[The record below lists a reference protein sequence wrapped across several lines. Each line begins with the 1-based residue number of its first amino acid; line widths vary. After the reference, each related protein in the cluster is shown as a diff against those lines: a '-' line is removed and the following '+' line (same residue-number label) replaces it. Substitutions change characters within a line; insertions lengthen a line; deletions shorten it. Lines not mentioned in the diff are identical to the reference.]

1 MTAGTGFHKLR
12 ETFPIRMARTL
23 ALSLLAVP
31 ISLHPQTPPTAPELT
46 LEDAV
51 SLALKDNRNVRNARF
66 EIEKS
71 ENDVAVSRTYRLP
84 TFELNVTEAE
94 FLGQFQFK
102 VPKGAWGVYPATG
115 PIPAT
120 AEPITT
126 PAHPFTVVEAKASQP
141 LSRFRGVKAGI
152 RLRELERDE
161 AKEKLRAQQS
171 ELANKVRKLYYTM
184 METQSAL
191 AANQKSVETLGEQ
204 DRVAGERVARRTA
217 LQSEELDVK
226 ARIARVEYDSATL
239 QHRLASQKEQLNDL
253 MGRDPATEF
262 TIRPLRDVSTD
273 TPDLAAARARALSER
288 PEIREALLKIGE
300 ARADRDVK
308 KAERIPEVNLE
319 VAYLS
324 PFRIAFL
331 PENISWA
338 GLSLK
343 WDVFDWGRRKK
354 ELANK
359 SIVIDQATLALKGVQ
374 SQVSFE
380 VESQYVKVM
389 ESQRLLEVIKT
400 AQEAAREK
408 LRIADERHTRD
419 ANLLQDL
426 MEAQVSVAETDN
438 QYQQALASYMSA
450 RADFDKASGGQ

>member
-1 MTAGTGFHKLR
+1 MIAGTECYKLR
-12 ETFPIRMARTL
+12 GRML
-23 ALSLLAVP
+23 ALSLLVVSTP
-31 ISLHPQTPPTAPELT
+31 LHAQTPPELT

-51 SLALKDNRNVRNARF
+51 SLALKDNRDMRNARF

-71 ENDVAVSRTYRLP
+71 ENNIAIARTYRLP
-84 TFELNVTEAE
+84 TFELNVVEAE
-94 FLGQFQFK
+94 FLGQVQFK

-115 PIPAT
+115 PIPGT

-141 LSRFRGVKAGI
+141 LSRFSGVRAGI
-152 RLRELERDE
+152 RLRGLERDE
-161 AKEKLRAQQS
+161 AREKLRAQQS
-171 ELANKVRKLYYTM
+171 ELANQVRKLYYSM

-204 DRVAGERVARRTA
+204 DRVASERVSRRTA

-226 ARIARVEYDSATL
+226 ARIARVEYESATL
-239 QHRLASQKEQLNDL
+239 EHRLASQKEQLNDL
-253 MGRDPATEF
+253 MGRDAATDF
-262 TIRPLRDVSTD
+262 TIRPLGNVSMD
-273 TPDLAAARARALSER
+273 APDLAAAQTRALSER
-288 PEIREALLKIGE
+288 PEIRQALLKIGE

-331 PENISWA
+331 PENIGWA
-338 GLSLK
+338 GFSMK
-343 WDVFDWGRRKK
+343 WDVFDWGRKRK

-359 SIVIDQATLALKGVQ
+359 RIVIDQATLALKGVQ

-380 VESQYVKVM
+380 VESQYARVM

-400 AQEAAREK
+400 AQEAGREK
-408 LRIADERHTRD
+408 LRVADERHSRD
-419 ANLLQDL
+419 AALLQDL
-426 MEAQVSVAETDN
+426 MEAQASLAETDN

-450 RADFDKASGGQ
+450 RADFEKASGGQ